1 MINDHTTELNFPL
14 PHQENDLMDDVL
26 RIRATLTSID
36 QYLSEVI
43 QHATS
48 TGNAH
53 GLKAKDIG
61 LDKVDNTAD
70 VDKPVSKAT
79 QNEIDRSLFTQSAR
93 YFTLGTLIVSS
104 IDYSKANGEPF
115 LLEID
120 GNSYGATLPFLL
132 RFQGY
137 IYNNTIISAAGFSV
151 GCQITGMVA
160 LNVGGKLCFWF
171 PYQDYWQ
178 GFSVFVSTSLAG
190 VKKNRLISIDNSAKP
205 DGASKEFAV
214 SDKITPVLHAE
225 NFHNYAPRLNGNGAY
240 GTWPISVTGS
250 AGTASYADVIDGSRD
265 AAKITSDF
273 RPRTVRYDFVRG
285 DTAGNPGSFYSGVMT
300 YVPYEG
306 KTDGGGGNSYQL
318 AFGSN
323 INYGSTP
330 DLKLRNGADGNWNAW
345 STVWHSGNINFNV
358 QPYANTLVQRDGN
371 GYINGNYLYMTD
383 EGTFGN
389 GAAGSVTGIICKR
402 GDHYYRNTNAT
413 SVKAFLAITGA
424 DVQAQRGNMAT
435 DVGTSRELRWNKYGN
450 GHTLVDLSSGV
461 APDGSAKNNSD
472 PQNPWSET
480 YPVLMGFNGNA
491 TYGVRV
497 DSARVADRL
506 AQSTNT
512 SITYANGRITGIS
525 ELLRGAVVSTTAIT
539 YNADGSVNTVA
550 TTTNGHTRTE
560 TYQYANGDFTGMT
573 AVET

>member
-1 MINDHTTELNFPL
+1 MINDRTTELNFPL

-26 RIRATLTSID
+26 RIRATLTAID
-36 QYLSEVI
+36 QYLSDVI
-43 QHATS
+43 QHAAS

-79 QNEIDRSLFTQSAR
+79 QDEIDRSLFTQSAR
-93 YFTLGTLIVSS
+93 YFPLGTLIVSS
-104 IDYSKANGEPF
+104 IDYSKANGDPF

-137 IYNNTIISAAGFSV
+137 IYNNTITSAAGFSV
-151 GCQITGMVA
+151 GCQIAGMVA

-171 PYQDYWQ
+171 PYQADWQ

-190 VKKNRLISIDNSAKP
+190 VKKNCLISIDNSAKP
-205 DGASKEFAV
+205 EGASKEFAV
-214 SDKITPVLHAE
+214 SDKITPVLHAA
-225 NFHNYAPRLNGNGAY
+225 NFHNYAPRLNGYGAN
-240 GTWPISVTGS
+240 GTWQISVTGNAAT
-250 AGTASYADVIDGSRD
+250 AGYVTVTDGGRD
-265 AAKITSDF
+265 AAAIPSDWY
-273 RPRTVRYDFVRG
+273 PRSVRYDYARG
-285 DTAGNPGSFYSGVMT
+285 NTAGNPGSAYSGVMT
-300 YVPYEG
+300 FVPADG
-306 KTDGGGGNSYQL
+306 KTAGAGGNAYQL
-318 AFGSN
+318 AFGS
-323 INYGSTP
+323 IGDYSPAP

-345 STVWHSGNINFNV
+345 CTIWHSGNISLNV
-358 QPYANTLVQRDGN
+358 QPYASTLVQRDGN

-383 EGTFGN
+383 EGTFGT

-413 SVKAFLAITGA
+413 SVKAFLAITGT

-435 DVGTSRELRWNKYGN
+435 DVGTSRELRWSKYGN

-539 YNADGSVNTVA
+539 YNPDGSVNTVA